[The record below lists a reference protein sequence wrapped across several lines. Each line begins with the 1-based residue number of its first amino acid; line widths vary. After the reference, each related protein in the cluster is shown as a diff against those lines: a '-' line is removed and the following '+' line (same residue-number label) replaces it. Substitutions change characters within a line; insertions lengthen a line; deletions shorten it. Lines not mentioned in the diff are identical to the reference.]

1 MASKEK
7 LVRMAVEATGDDEI
21 IVAGDFEPKGMM
33 WKRSA
38 AAAAG
43 SVVGGAVSGGNSWAQ
58 AAGATGGFALGS
70 LASGAST
77 HLPPVVI
84 LAATPSKLHVLT
96 TPVGRG
102 HLFAGNL
109 EPMTVLDRNN
119 LTITLKKRMAT
130 RTAVIED
137 ESTGETLKLEGVKL
151 GFHHM
156 NDLLNEIDQEEH
168 NAAEAESEARIAAG
182 EVEEARIAAESSE

>member
-7 LVRMAVEATGDDEI
+7 LVRMAVEASGDDSI
-21 IVAGDFEPKGMM
+21 LVAGDFEPKGMM
-33 WKRSA
+33 WKQA
-38 AAAAG
+38 AGAAAG
-43 SVVGGAVSGGNSWAQ
+43 SMIGGGVSGGNSWAQ
-58 AAGATGGFALGS
+58 AAGAAGGIAAGS
-70 LASGAST
+70 LAAGAST

-84 LAATPSKLHVLT
+84 LAATPSKLYVLA

-102 HLFAGNL
+102 HLFARNL
-109 EPMTVLDRNN
+109 EVLTVLERDNI
-119 LTITLKKRMAT
+119 TVTLKKRLAT

-137 ESTGETLKLEGVKL
+137 ESTGEKIALEGVKF

-168 NAAEAESEARIAAG
+168 DEAEAESEARIAAG
-182 EVEEARIAAESSE
+182 EAEEARIAAEASQ